1 MLKNLQNNIVLWV
14 QAKTGLSGGFLIS
27 LAVAGGAALLAF
39 IFLCV
44 TGYAWLS
51 IQLGPVFGGLAMAG
65 VFLLIAVVGAAA
77 SALARDRTRQR
88 ATLERAARAQ
98 GTRALI
104 DPKVLSVAMQAGRA
118 LGWQRLIPL
127 ALLGFLA
134 AQWVQERAAR
144 GHTRSDYLMGLIAAA
159 RRIPPRFSRSACACS
174 DARVVAV
181 APQQTIG
188 GTHLCPVN

>member
-1 MLKNLQNNIVLWV
+1 MLKNLQNHVVRWI
-14 QAKTGLSGGFLIS
+14 QSRTGLSVGFLIS
-27 LAVAGGAALLAF
+27 LAVAGCAALLAF

-51 IQLGPVFGGLAMAG
+51 FKLGPIFGGLAMAG

-77 SALARDRTRQR
+77 SALARERTRQR
-88 ATLERAARAQ
+88 AIVQRAARAQ

-104 DPKVLSVAMQAGRA
+104 DPKMLSVAMQAGRA

-134 AQWVQERAAR
+134 AQWVRE
-144 GHTRSDYLMGLIAAA
+144 A
-159 RRIPPRFSRSACACS
+159 RREDVPDR
-174 DARVVAV
+174 
-181 APQQTIG
+181 TI
-188 GTHLCPVN
+188 

>member
-27 LAVAGGAALLAF
+27 LAVAGGAALLTF
-39 IFLCV
+39 VFLCV

-65 VFLLIAVVGAAA
+65 LFLLIAVIGAAA
-77 SALARDRTRQR
+77 SALSRRQTRQR
-88 ATLERAARAQ
+88 AIVERAARAQ
-98 GTRALI
+98 GALI

-134 AQWVQERAAR
+134 AQWMKE
-144 GHTRSDYLMGLIAAA
+144 A
-159 RRIPPRFSRSACACS
+159 RRPEDTS
-174 DARVVAV
+174 DRTV
-181 APQQTIG
+181 
-188 GTHLCPVN
+188 

>member
-14 QAKTGLSGGFLIS
+14 QAKTGLSGGFVVS
-27 LAVAGGAALLAF
+27 LAVAGGAALLTF
-39 IFLCV
+39 VFLCV

-65 VFLLIAVVGAAA
+65 LFLLIAVIGAAA
-77 SALARDRTRQR
+77 SALSRRQTRQR
-88 ATLERAARAQ
+88 AIVERAARAQ

-104 DPKVLSVAMQAGRA
+104 DPKVLSAGRA

-134 AQWVQERAAR
+134 AQWVQEAR
-144 GHTRSDYLMGLIAAA
+144 RQDPPRSD
-159 RRIPPRFSRSACACS
+159 
-174 DARVVAV
+174 
-181 APQQTIG
+181 
-188 GTHLCPVN
+188 

>member
-14 QAKTGLSGGFLIS
+14 QSRTGLSGGFLIS
-27 LAVAGGAALLAF
+27 LAVAGGAALLTF
-39 IFLCV
+39 VFLCV

-51 IQLGPVFGGLAMAG
+51 IKLGPIFGGLAMAG
-65 VFLLIAVVGAAA
+65 LFLLIAVIGAAA
-77 SALARDRTRQR
+77 SALSRRQTRQR
-88 ATLERAARAQ
+88 AIVERAARAQ

-134 AQWVQERAAR
+134 AQWMNE
-144 GHTRSDYLMGLIAAA
+144 A
-159 RRIPPRFSRSACACS
+159 RRPEDTS
-174 DARVVAV
+174 DRTV
-181 APQQTIG
+181 
-188 GTHLCPVN
+188 

>member
-1 MLKNLQNNIVLWV
+1 MLKNLQNNIILWV
-14 QAKTGLSGGFLIS
+14 QAKTGLSAVS
-27 LAVAGGAALLAF
+27 LFRWPSPAAQPLLAF
-39 IFLCV
+39 VFLCV

-65 VFLLIAVVGAAA
+65 VFLLIAVIGAAA

-88 ATLERAARAQ
+88 AIVERAARTQ

-104 DPKVLSVAMQAGRA
+104 DPKVLSVAIQAGRA

-134 AQWVQERAAR
+134 AQWVQE
-144 GHTRSDYLMGLIAAA
+144 A
-159 RRIPPRFSRSACACS
+159 RRGDTPDRISLM
-174 DARVVAV
+174 V
-181 APQQTIG
+181 
-188 GTHLCPVN
+188 